1 MSVLNKELDVCRI
14 QKHQAFQK
22 RFLPLAESAVENIQK
37 RWRKFSK
44 KYLETILQ
52 TS

>member
-22 RFLPLAESAVENIQK
+22 RFLPLAESAVENIQ
-37 RWRKFSK
+37 RKLKNKNNIKSCSCQNS
-44 KYLETILQ
+44 L
-52 TS
+52 